1 MASELFLEKHQVVGA
16 IRPVDLA
23 GGANAGDWVS
33 LKHYKH
39 AVIIFHSA
47 IGTAGDDPTV
57 TLLQATA
64 VAGTGSKALNI
75 NTKKIFKKQ
84 AASNLLSTGTWSDAS
99 AGVTDNAW
107 TNADAAEQEVL
118 LVIEVDAD
126 ELDVDNGF
134 DCISISV
141 ADVGAGGA
149 QLGAA
154 YYILSE
160 PRFSAAPAS
169 MLSAI
174 AD

>member
-1 MASELFLEKHQVVGA
+1 MQGLFLENFQVAGA
-16 IRPVDLA
+16 IRPVDLS
-23 GGANAGDWVS
+23 GGTNAGDWVS
-33 LKHYKH
+33 LKNYKKCL
-39 AVIIFHSA
+39 ILFHSA

-57 TLLQATA
+57 TLLQASA

-75 NTKKIFKKQ
+75 NTSKVFKKQ
-84 AASNLLSTGTWSDAS
+84 AATNLLSTGQWSDAS
-99 AGVTDNAW
+99 AGVTANAW
-107 TNADAAEQEVL
+107 TNTDAAEQEL
-118 LVIEVDAD
+118 LLAIEVDAD

-141 ADVGAGGA
+141 ADVGTNA

-154 YYILSE
+154 YYILGE
-160 PRFSAAPAS
+160 PRYIAKPAS